1 MACCHQTIKPVLSS
15 WPTGVWNSVDYIM
28 VDFWPKIRTI
38 NTAFFADMLYK
49 LPCPFSEK
57 APCETDLSCFTTSQP
72 HLLALYV
79 LSDICM
85 TYTIIAL
92 SHIILFLSLYEE
104 FVASIVL

>member
-1 MACCHQTIKPVLSS
+1 M
-15 WPTGVWNSVDYIM
+15 G
-28 VDFWPKIRTI
+28 TI

-49 LPCPFSEK
+49 LPCLFSEK
-57 APCETDLSCFTTSQP
+57 APRETDLSFFTTSQP

-92 SHIILFLSLYEE
+92 SHILLFVSIFEE
-104 FVASIVL
+104 FVVFIVL